1 MDTQDIN
8 ELLRLMID
16 EAELDYF
23 ITKRKEKHMTS
34 DSIRQL
40 FMTSIKIGVSAMTI
54 SDLAEVCAFGK
65 DFNIGEYRDATLVTD
80 GTSVWSAVFISSSDS
95 GLVMLQKIAVA
106 TLLKNLIDLINGDQ
120 PVLTG
125 TVMETNS
132 WYPFEL
138 RTSEAIDMDVKMGES
153 IRSTLGW

>member
-1 MDTQDIN
+1 MNLEDIRKILYFMIGEE
-8 ELLRLMID
+8 ELNH
-16 EAELDYF
+16 F

-34 DSIRQL
+34 DLIRQM
-40 FMTSIKIGVSAMTI
+40 FMTSIKEGVSTMTI
-54 SDLAEVCAFGK
+54 LGIAEVCSFGK
-65 DFNIGEYRDATLVTD
+65 DFDLGDYRDATLVTH
-80 GTSVWSAVFISSSDS
+80 GTNAWSAVFISTSDS

-125 TVMETNS
+125 TAKETNS

-138 RTSEAIDMDVKMGES
+138 RSSEEIDVDTKKGDT
-153 IRSTLGW
+153 IRLTLGW